1 MTEAKAQTAPS
12 TEAKAQS
19 EPGVVQSP
27 RAPKPRR
34 GGIAGASYWWFLVPA
49 VIGVLALIVVPIGFT
64 FYFSLRKFNLQL
76 GTDSFAG
83 FENYRRLLTGENA
96 EFIAALLR
104 TLVYVVI
111 VIAADLVLAMSQ
123 ALLLFSMRAGWA
135 KFWRAVFILPILIIP
150 TASAV
155 FWRNVMYAPENG
167 AFLQTL
173 GLSDVISP
181 PLGDPQ
187 LAFWAIIITVVWAWS
202 PWVFILF
209 AAGLDQIDKSVL
221 EASMVD
227 GASYF
232 QRLRTIILPLM
243 KPVIFVTLSFKALDS
258 FLSFPFVWIMTQ
270 GGPGDSTHVLST
282 FIYQQAFTLLDYGNG
297 SAMAIVMLVISG
309 ALSIGAVLGWQ
320 RFYGKEV

>member
-1 MTEAKAQTAPS
+1 M
-12 TEAKAQS
+12 
-19 EPGVVQSP
+19 
-27 RAPKPRR
+27 
-34 GGIAGASYWWFLVPA
+34 
-49 VIGVLALIVVPIGFT
+49 IGVFALIAVPIGFT
-64 FYFSLRKFNLQL
+64 LYFSLRNFNLLL
-76 GTDSFAG
+76 GSDSFIG
-83 FENYRRLLTGENA
+83 FENYIRLLSGQDA
-96 EFIAALLR
+96 EFMAAFLR
-104 TLVYVVI
+104 TLVYVVV
-111 VIAADLVLAMSQ
+111 VIAIDFVLGMSQ

-167 AFLQTL
+167 EFLQVL
-173 GLSDVISP
+173 GLSDIISP
-181 PLGDPQ
+181 PLGNPE

-202 PWVFILF
+202 PWVFILLS
-209 AAGLDQIDKSVL
+209 AGLDQIDKSVL

-243 KPVIFVTLSFKALDS
+243 MPVIFVTLSFKALDS
-258 FLSFPFVWIMTQ
+258 FLAFPFVWIMTM
-270 GGPGDSTHVLST
+270 GGPGNSTHVLST

-309 ALSIGAVLGWQ
+309 VLSIGAVMGWQ
-320 RFYGKEV
+320 RFYGKES